1 MNERIDHSNYEAWL
15 LDRLEG
21 RLTATQEREL
31 ATYLLLHPDQAQIAD
46 GLPVVSASHD
56 TFDNTVKN
64 ALKRTIP
71 PIGLVTA
78 ATVEDHLIARL
89 EGDLSGEQQVALEA
103 FLAQHPAHARTW
115 ALVQATRI
123 TPAIIRYPHKVALKK
138 GEVRMLRPI
147 WWLAAAA
154 AVALLVVI
162 GALRHGT
169 TIQPEQDLAQV
180 PAPTLPEVTP
190 RTAQHAPVGTTAPRA
205 TEHQHTVLGTATP
218 AKHGMGSGHLSGR
231 RTEDAPMQQERSEPV
246 AAMDPGTTVIPVQD
260 EPTPEEPISPQV
272 EDPEEAMLAM
282 TVPTPVQA
290 SGTHHEEAHTLG
302 ELLTGTLREQVLK
315 TPARATDPLD
325 DTDALAMVDR
335 GLKAISGDRAGLKV
349 QRGRNDGVRGFDL
362 RLGRHLTISASR

>member
-1 MNERIDHSNYEAWL
+1 MIERIDHTNYEAWL

-21 RLTATQEREL
+21 RLTPAQEREL
-31 ATYLLLHPDQAQIAD
+31 ATYLLLHPDRMPVVD

-56 TFDNTVKN
+56 TLDNTAKN

-89 EGDLSGEQQVALEA
+89 EGDLNDEQGRALEA

-123 TPAIIRYPHKVALKK
+123 APAIIRYPHKVALKK

-154 AVALLVVI
+154 AVALMVVI
-162 GALRHGT
+162 GTLQHGT
-169 TIQPEQDLAQV
+169 PIQPEQDLAQV
-180 PAPTLPEVTP
+180 PAPTLPEVAP
-190 RTAQHAPVGTTAPRA
+190 RTADQAHVETTSPRAVEHQQAVLGTTA
-205 TEHQHTVLGTATP
+205 P
-218 AKHGMGSGHLSGR
+218 AKHGMGSGRRSGR
-231 RTEDAPMQQERSEPV
+231 GTVDAPMQQERSKPV
-246 AAMDPGTTVIPVQD
+246 TAMDPGTTVIPVQD
-260 EPTPEEPISPQV
+260 EPTPDELVSPLV

-282 TVPTPVQA
+282 TVPTPVQT
-290 SGTHHEEAHTLG
+290 SGTHHDDGHTLG

-315 TPARATDPLD
+315 TPARATDRLD
-325 DTDALAMVDR
+325 DTDAMAMVDR

-349 QRGRNDGVRGFDL
+349 QRGSNDGVRGFDL
-362 RLGRHLTISASR
+362 RLGRHLSISASR